1 MPATTTQPQFEQ
13 SVAKGTG
20 VRQTKTGAVLG
31 QKLNKARIVCKD
43 INWPGLDLGEHT
55 FMEVL
60 DLERDG

>member
-1 MPATTTQPQFEQ
+1 VQHRYTLAHHEAVERAAYASATPWPKFEQ

-43 INWPGLDLGEHT
+43 INWP
-55 FMEVL
+55 
-60 DLERDG
+60 